1 MSENIVSNYDSYIKS
16 IAKNLSLKEEDWF
29 FKSDPPYIGVLEHV
43 TYEVGYRYLNEI
55 KMRYNDKFNSNKSFL
70 INLCEQNDKYGKTI
84 KSTYDNFTKCSPTN
98 LRYILHSFLILE
110 YIQNNNLNNLNIIE
124 IGGGY
129 GGLCFFINKISS
141 IFNININSYTIFDV
155 HEACKLQSL
164 YLDKLQINNYK
175 VFHLDNFKD
184 LSKESF
190 LISNYAFS
198 EISPIIQKTYIE
210 KILDPFVSNGFLCW
224 NHIPIYK
231 FINKKIYIDKAYRVS
246 NDKLFCEKRTG
257 LMGFTQLTDFELNT
271 KNNWVEEIVVTF

>member
-1 MSENIVSNYDSYIKS
+1 MGEPIVSNYDEYIKS
-16 IAKNLSLKEEDWF
+16 IFNNLSLNEEDWF
-29 FKSDPPYIGVLEHV
+29 FKSDPTYRGVLEHV
-43 TYEVGYRYLNEI
+43 TYEIGYRYLNEI
-55 KMRYNDKFNSNKSFL
+55 KIRYNDKFISNKNFL
-70 INLCEQNDKYGKTI
+70 INLCEENDKYGKPI
-84 KSTYDNFTKCSPTN
+84 KSTYNNFTTCSPTN

-110 YIQNNNLNNLNIIE
+110 YIQNSNLNNLNIIE

-129 GGLCFFINKISS
+129 GGLCFFINKMSS

-198 EISPIIQKTYIE
+198 EISPIIQKEYTE

-224 NHIPIYK
+224 NHIPLYK
-231 FINKKIYIDKAYRVS
+231 FINKKIHIDKARRVS
-246 NDKLFCEKRTG
+246 NNQIFCEKTTKS
-257 LMGFTQLTDFELNT
+257 MGFTQLTDFELNT
-271 KNNWVEEIVVTF
+271 KNNWVEETVVTF

>member
-1 MSENIVSNYDSYIKS
+1 
-16 IAKNLSLKEEDWF
+16 
-29 FKSDPPYIGVLEHV
+29 
-43 TYEVGYRYLNEI
+43 
-55 KMRYNDKFNSNKSFL
+55 
-70 INLCEQNDKYGKTI
+70 
-84 KSTYDNFTKCSPTN
+84 
-98 LRYILHSFLILE
+98 LILE